1 MKQDVEYFIVE
12 ADALPE
18 VFKKVMAVKNL
29 LASGKTR
36 TINDAVNEIG
46 ISRSAYYKY
55 KDSVFP
61 FFDARVARIIT
72 LSLTLEHKP
81 GILSNV
87 LNILAAAGGNI
98 LTINQNIPLNQ
109 IANVTVSFDTKNMKI
124 KLNELL
130 SKLSAI
136 QGVIRSEI
144 IAEQ

>member
-1 MKQDVEYFIVE
+1 MKQDAEYYIVE

-18 VFKKVMAVKNL
+18 VFKKVMAAKNL
-29 LASGKTR
+29 LASGKAE
-36 TINDAVNEIG
+36 TIKDAVNEIG

-55 KDSVFP
+55 KDSIFP
-61 FFDARVARIIT
+61 FFDARVAKIIT

-87 LNILAAAGGNI
+87 LNILASAGGNI

-109 IANVTVSFDTKNMKI
+109 IANVTISFDTKNMKI
-124 KLNELL
+124 KLNELI
-130 SKLSAI
+130 SKLAEI
-136 QGVIRSEI
+136 PGVIRNEI